1 MKVKDILTAFNKF
14 GQYVHLFNFD
24 GTDNFFVRDRR
35 FALSPILRNE
45 LYTLAPFVFN
55 RGVPVPLGVEDAAS
69 VSAITRSSASGAWLV
84 AGDFGLRVNE

>member
-1 MKVKDILTAFNKF
+1 M
-14 GQYVHLFNFD
+14 
-24 GTDNFFVRDRR
+24 
-35 FALSPILRNE
+35 LRNE

-55 RGVPVPLGVEDAAS
+55 REVQVPLGVQDAAS